1 MTAQCRADP
10 SVMRRGGSIPL
21 SRSSDRLEEGPMLLA
36 YDYPLLDVFVTIVT
50 FVLFLIWL
58 FLLVLTMSDLLRDP
72 EPSGLLKA
80 VWLAFMILAPYLG
93 VIVYIFARGDS
104 MAERELQ
111 RARRRE
117 EAFWSYVR
125 DSSGFSGGALA

>member
-1 MTAQCRADP
+1 
-10 SVMRRGGSIPL
+10 
-21 SRSSDRLEEGPMLLA
+21 MLLA
-36 YDYPLLDVFVTIVT
+36 YDYPLLDVFVTIVA

-72 EPSGLLKA
+72 EPTGLLKA

-93 VIVYIFARGDS
+93 VIVYIFARGDG

-117 EAFWSYVR
+117 EAFRSYVR